1 MTAFSFDSYILLI
14 TLILT
19 IVSLFL
25 CLYNA
30 LLLYDASKRINH
42 VMHRSGTVDGQ
53 GKTRTFGKRQVRD
66 SAISYDCA
74 GSRASLK
81 GQEDINAGIG
91 TVAGKYQINSLVV
104 ATPDG
109 LVVASAGSSDPEY
122 DAARYSSLFA
132 GTYTMPD
139 QGVWLLPL
147 DHRGIPLVG
156 IARSPNVIPR
166 EMASRMAEEIKM
178 VFERGL

>member
-1 MTAFSFDSYILLI
+1 MTAFSFDSYLLPI
-14 TLILT
+14 ALILT

-30 LLLYDASKRINH
+30 LLLSDASKRMNQLIR
-42 VMHRSGTVDGQ
+42 RSGTMHVQ
-53 GKTRTFGKRQVRD
+53 GKTRTFSRQQVCD
-66 SAISYDCA
+66 SAISYDKA
-74 GSRASLK
+74 GSQDSLQ
-81 GQEDINAGIG
+81 GQEDIVAGIG

-109 LVVASAGSSDPEY
+109 LVVASAGGNDPEY
-122 DAARYSSLFA
+122 DAARYSSLFT

-139 QGVWLLPL
+139 QGIWLLPI

-156 IARSPNVIPR
+156 IARSPNMIPR
-166 EMASRMAEEIKM
+166 ETAYRMAEEIKM

>member
-1 MTAFSFDSYILLI
+1 MTVFSFDSYLLLI
-14 TLILT
+14 SLILT

-25 CLYNA
+25 FLYNA
-30 LLLYDASKRINH
+30 LLLFDVSKRINQL
-42 VMHRSGTVDGQ
+42 MHRSGTVDVQ
-53 GKTRTFGKRQVRD
+53 GKTQTFGRRQAGD
-66 SAISYDCA
+66 SAISYDRA
-74 GSRASLK
+74 GSRASPQ
-81 GQEDINAGIG
+81 GQEDIVAGIR

-122 DAARYSSLFA
+122 DAAHYSSLFA

-156 IARSPNVIPR
+156 IARSPNTIPR

-178 VFERGL
+178 VVERGL

>member
-1 MTAFSFDSYILLI
+1 MTAFSFDSYLLPI
-14 TLILT
+14 TLIIT

-30 LLLYDASKRINH
+30 LLLFDASKRINQL
-42 VMHRSGTVDGQ
+42 MRRSGTVEVQ
-53 GKTRTFGKRQVRD
+53 GKTRTFGRQQVRD
-66 SAISYDCA
+66 SVISYDRT
-74 GSRASLK
+74 GSRAPLQE
-81 GQEDINAGIG
+81 QEDIVAGIG
-91 TVAGKYQINSLVV
+91 TVAGKYQINSLVI

-122 DAARYSSLFA
+122 DAAHYSSLFA

-156 IARSPNVIPR
+156 IARSPHTIPR

>member
-1 MTAFSFDSYILLI
+1 MTAFFLDDYLLLI
-14 TLILT
+14 TLIITL
-19 IVSLFL
+19 ISLFL
-25 CLYNA
+25 FVFNA
-30 LLLYDASKRINH
+30 LLLFDASKRINQI
-42 VMHRSGTVDGQ
+42 RRRLATEDIQGTT
-53 GKTRTFGKRQVRD
+53 KTFGRRQVRD
-66 SAISYDCA
+66 SAIFYDRT
-74 GSRASLK
+74 GSRASLQE
-81 GQEDINAGIG
+81 QEDIVAGIG
-91 TVAGKYQINSLVV
+91 TVARKYQINSLVV

-122 DAARYSSLFA
+122 DAAHYSSLFA

-156 IARSPNVIPR
+156 IARGSSTIPI
-166 EMASRMAEEIKM
+166 EMASQMAEEIKM

>member
-1 MTAFSFDSYILLI
+1 MTAFSFDSYLLLI
-14 TLILT
+14 ALILT

-25 CLYNA
+25 CLYNT
-30 LLLYDASKRINH
+30 LLLFDASKRMNQL
-42 VMHRSGTVDGQ
+42 MRRTGTMNAE
-53 GKTRTFGKRQVRD
+53 GKTRSFGRRQVRD
-66 SAISYDCA
+66 PAISNDRA
-74 GSRASLK
+74 GSLASLP
-81 GQEDINAGIG
+81 GQGDIVAGIG
-91 TVAGKYQINSLVV
+91 TVAGKYQINSLVI

-109 LVVASAGSSDPEY
+109 LVVASAGGNDPEY

-139 QGVWLLPL
+139 QGVWLLPI

-156 IARSPNVIPR
+156 IARSPHTIPR
-166 EMASRMAEEIKM
+166 EMASRMAEEINM

>member
-1 MTAFSFDSYILLI
+1 MTAFSFDSYLLLI
-14 TLILT
+14 ALILT

-30 LLLYDASKRINH
+30 LLLFDVSKRINQLIR
-42 VMHRSGTVDGQ
+42 RSGTMNVQ
-53 GKTRTFGKRQVRD
+53 GKTQTSGRRQVGD
-66 SAISYDCA
+66 SAISYDRT
-74 GSRASLK
+74 GSRASLQE
-81 GQEDINAGIG
+81 QEDIVAGIG
-91 TVAGKYQINSLVV
+91 TVAGKYQINSLVI

-109 LVVASAGSSDPEY
+109 LVVASTGSSDPEY
-122 DAARYSSLFA
+122 DAAHYSSLFA
-132 GTYTMPD
+132 GTYTMPE

-156 IARSPNVIPR
+156 IARSPNTIPR
-166 EMASRMAEEIKM
+166 EMASRLAEEIKM